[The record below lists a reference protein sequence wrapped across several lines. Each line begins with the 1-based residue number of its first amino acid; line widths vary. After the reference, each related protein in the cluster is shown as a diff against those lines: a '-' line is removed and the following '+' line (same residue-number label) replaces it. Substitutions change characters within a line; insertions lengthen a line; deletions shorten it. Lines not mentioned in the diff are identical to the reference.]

1 MKINITEIIVDEFD
15 KIEFTKQESY
25 VTYLAIRQKENE
37 LEKKYPELQKEF
49 GVLSD
54 LYTNYQ
60 RQNFDEFAEFA
71 IDFFRCLH
79 K

>member
-1 MKINITEIIVDEFD
+1 MKINITEIIVEEFE
-15 KIEFTKQESY
+15 KIEFTTQESY
-25 VTYLAIRQKENE
+25 ITYLAIMQKENE
-37 LEKKYPELQKEF
+37 LEKKYPELLDEF

-60 RQNFDEFAEFA
+60 RQRFDEFAEFA
-71 IDFFRCLH
+71 VNFFRCLH